1 MKIFGYTIEKAEVPQ
16 TVKSFVAPT
25 DDGGVE
31 TIRAGGYYGTYLDI
45 DGIANNEIELIR
57 KYREIAGQADI
68 DTAID
73 DIVNDSIANLD
84 DEPPVT
90 INLDD
95 VKFSASIKKDIQTEF
110 EYILRMLDFNLRAQ
124 DYFRHW
130 YIDGRLYFHKVID
143 TAKPKD
149 GIADVRYIDPRKIK
163 KMREIIREK
172 DVTTGVEFIKDIKE
186 YFVYNDR
193 GLVPGKIFQPAGQA
207 GLSTGGAMRIEK
219 DAICF
224 VPSGLKDMDRNMPL
238 SYLHK
243 AIRPANQLRMMEN
256 AAVIYRIT
264 RAPERRVFYV
274 DVGNLPKIKAEQY
287 LKGIMNQYRNK
298 VVYDSNTGEIRDDK
312 KFMSMLEDFW
322 LPRREGG
329 RGTQIETL
337 PGGQGLGEMGDI
349 EYFQTKLYQSL
360 NVPISRLQ
368 QVTGLNFGRA
378 AEINRDEWKFAKFVA
393 KLRRRFALL
402 FDDLLKTQLILK
414 GIITDEDWLSIKD
427 QIQYKY
433 ATDAF
438 YTESKEQQIMQSR
451 LEILTAA
458 APFIGTLYSK
468 QYIQKEILKLSDD
481 EIAEIKDENDS
492 EIPEVSPPDYS
503 PLEGQPPQ
511 QQGQQPM
518 NSTMQKDLERY

>member
-1 MKIFGYTIEKAEVPQ
+1 MQIFGYKIEKSTAPQ
-16 TVKSFVAPT
+16 TEKSFVAPT

-31 TIRAGGYYGTYLDI
+31 TIKAGGYYGTYIDI
-45 DGIANNEIELIR
+45 DGTTNNEIELIR
-57 KYREIAGQADI
+57 KYRDIAMMADI

-84 DEPPVT
+84 DEAP
-90 INLDD
+90 IKIDLDEVD
-95 VKFSASIKKDIQTEF
+95 LSKNIKKMVQEEF
-110 EYILRMLDFNLRAQ
+110 QLLLNMLDFNLRAQ

-130 YIDGRLYFHKVID
+130 YIDGRLFFHKVVD
-143 TAKPKD
+143 TANLKK
-149 GIADVRYIDPRKIK
+149 GLADIRYIDPRKIK
-163 KMREIIREK
+163 KMREIQKEK
-172 DVTTGVEFIKDIKE
+172 DPKTGVEFIKDIKE
-186 YFVYNDR
+186 YFIYNER
-193 GLVPGKIFQPAGQA
+193 GLIPNKTFTPSASLTSTAGA
-207 GLSTGGAMRIEK
+207 TMRIEK
-219 DAICF
+219 DSICF

-298 VVYDSNTGEIRDDK
+298 VVYDSQTGEIRDDK

-349 EYFQTKLYQSL
+349 EYFQRKLYQAL
-360 NVPISRLQ
+360 NVPMSRLEQ
-368 QVTGLNFGRA
+368 QTGLNFGRA
-378 AEINRDEWKFAKFVA
+378 AEINRDEWKFTKFIS
-393 KLRRRFALL
+393 KLRRRFTLL

-414 GIITDEDWLSIKD
+414 GIITEADWEKMRYDIK
-427 QIQYKY
+427 YVF

-438 YTESKEQQIMQSR
+438 YTESKEQQILQSR
-451 LEILTAA
+451 VEILQGV
-458 APFIGTLYSK
+458 APFIGTMYSK
-468 QYIQKEILKLSDD
+468 EYVQDKILKLSDD
-481 EIAEIKDENDS
+481 EIEEIKKQNDAS
-492 EIPEVSPPDYS
+492 PPEVSPPDYS
-503 PLEGQPPQ
+503 PLEGEPPAEVQ
-511 QQGQQPM
+511 QQNQGQDDGQQ
-518 NSTMQKDLERY
+518 

>member
-1 MKIFGYTIEKAEVPQ
+1 MQIFGYKIERSTASQ
-16 TVKSFVAPT
+16 TEKSFVAPT

-31 TIRAGGYYGTYLDI
+31 TIRAGGYYGTYIDI
-45 DGIANNEIELIR
+45 DGTANNEIELIR
-57 KYREIAGQADI
+57 KYREISMMADI

-84 DEPPVT
+84 DEAPVK
-90 INLDD
+90 IDLDE
-95 VKFSASIKKDIQTEF
+95 VELSKNIKKMVQDEF
-110 EYILRMLDFNLRAQ
+110 QLLLNMLDFNLRAQ

-130 YIDGRLYFHKVID
+130 YIDGRLFFHKVVD
-143 TAKPKD
+143 TANLKK
-149 GIADVRYIDPRKIK
+149 GLADIRYIDPRKIK
-163 KMREIIREK
+163 KMREILKEK
-172 DVTTGVEFIKDIKE
+172 DTKTGVEFIKEIKE
-186 YFVYNDR
+186 YFIYNER
-193 GLVPGKIFQPAGQA
+193 GLVPNKTFTPAASISSTA
-207 GLSTGGAMRIEK
+207 GATMRIEK
-219 DAICF
+219 DSICF

-238 SYLHK
+238 SFLHK

-298 VVYDSNTGEIRDDK
+298 VVYDSQTGEIRDDK

-349 EYFQTKLYQSL
+349 EYFQRKLYQAL
-360 NVPISRLQ
+360 NVPMSRLEQ
-368 QVTGLNFGRA
+368 QTGLNFGRA
-378 AEINRDEWKFAKFVA
+378 AEINRDEWKFTKFIS
-393 KLRRRFALL
+393 KLRRRFTLL

-414 GIITDEDWLSIKD
+414 GIITEADWEKMRYNIK
-427 QIQYKY
+427 YVF

-438 YTESKEQQIMQSR
+438 YTESKEQQILQSR
-451 LEILTAA
+451 VEILQGV
-458 APFIGTLYSK
+458 APFIGTMYSK
-468 QYIQKEILKLSDD
+468 EYVQDKILKLSDD
-481 EIAEIKDENDS
+481 EIEEIKKQNDAS
-492 EIPEVSPPDYS
+492 PPEVSPPDYS
-503 PLEGQPPQ
+503 PLEGEPPAEVQ
-511 QQGQQPM
+511 QQNQGQDDGQQ
-518 NSTMQKDLERY
+518 

>member
-1 MKIFGYTIEKAEVPQ
+1 MQLFGYKIEKSTAPQ
-16 TVKSFVAPT
+16 TEKSFVAPT

-31 TIRAGGYYGTYLDI
+31 TIRAGGYYGTYIDI
-45 DGIANNEIELIR
+45 DGTANNEIELIR
-57 KYREIAGQADI
+57 KYRDIAMMADI

-84 DEPPVT
+84 DEAPVK
-90 INLDD
+90 IDLDEVD
-95 VKFSASIKKDIQTEF
+95 LSKNIKKLVQDEFQT
-110 EYILRMLDFNLRAQ
+110 LLNMLDFNLRAQ

-130 YIDGRLYFHKVID
+130 YIDGRLYFHKVVD
-143 TAKPKD
+143 TANLKK
-149 GIADVRYIDPRKIK
+149 GIADIRYIDPRKIK
-163 KMREIIREK
+163 KMREILKEK
-172 DVTTGVEFIKDIKE
+172 DSKTGVEFIKDIKE
-186 YFVYNDR
+186 YFVYNDK
-193 GLVPGKIFQPAGQA
+193 GLVPNKTFTPSASLTSTAGA
-207 GLSTGGAMRIEK
+207 TMRIEK
-219 DAICF
+219 DSICF

-298 VVYDSNTGEIRDDK
+298 VVYDSQTGEIRDDK

-349 EYFQTKLYQSL
+349 EYFQRKLYQAL
-360 NVPISRLQ
+360 NVPMSRLEQ
-368 QVTGLNFGRA
+368 QTGLNFGRA
-378 AEINRDEWKFAKFVA
+378 AEINRDEWKFTKFIS
-393 KLRRRFALL
+393 KLRRRFTLL

-414 GIITDEDWLSIKD
+414 GIITEADWEKMKYDIK
-427 QIQYKY
+427 YTF

-438 YTESKEQQIMQSR
+438 YTESKEQQILQSR
-451 LEILTAA
+451 VEILQGV
-458 APFIGTLYSK
+458 APFIGTMYSK
-468 QYIQKEILKLSDD
+468 EYVQENILKLSDD
-481 EIAEIKDENDS
+481 EIEEIKKQNDAS
-492 EIPEVSPPDYS
+492 PPEVSPPDYS
-503 PLEGQPPQ
+503 PLEGEPPAAVQ
-511 QQGQQPM
+511 QQNQGQDDGQQ
-518 NSTMQKDLERY
+518 

>member
-1 MKIFGYTIEKAEVPQ
+1 MQIFGYKIEKSTAPQ
-16 TVKSFVAPT
+16 TEKSFVAPT

-31 TIRAGGYYGTYLDI
+31 TIRAGGYYGTYIDI
-45 DGIANNEIELIR
+45 DGTANNEIEMIR
-57 KYREIAGQADI
+57 KYRDIAMMADI

-84 DEPPVT
+84 DEAP
-90 INLDD
+90 IKIGLDD
-95 VKFSASIKKDIQTEF
+95 VDLSKNIKKLIQDEF
-110 EYILRMLDFNLRAQ
+110 QSLLNMLDFNLRAQ

-130 YIDGRLYFHKVID
+130 YIDGRLFFHKVVD
-143 TAKPKD
+143 TANLKKGLVD
-149 GIADVRYIDPRKIK
+149 IRYIDPRKIK
-163 KMREIIREK
+163 KMREILKEK
-172 DVTTGVEFIKDIKE
+172 DSKTGVEFIKDIKE
-186 YFVYNDR
+186 YFIYNER
-193 GLVPGKIFQPAGQA
+193 GLIPNKTFTPSASLTSTAGA
-207 GLSTGGAMRIEK
+207 TMRIEK
-219 DAICF
+219 DSICF

-298 VVYDSNTGEIRDDK
+298 VVYDSQTGEIRDDK

-349 EYFQTKLYQSL
+349 EYFQRKLYQAL
-360 NVPISRLQ
+360 NVPMSRLEQ
-368 QVTGLNFGRA
+368 QTGLNFGRA
-378 AEINRDEWKFAKFVA
+378 AEINRDEWKFTKFIS
-393 KLRRRFALL
+393 KLRRRFTLL

-414 GIITDEDWLSIKD
+414 GIITEADWEKMKYDIK
-427 QIQYKY
+427 YTF

-438 YTESKEQQIMQSR
+438 YTESKEQQILQSR
-451 LEILTAA
+451 VEILQGV
-458 APFIGTLYSK
+458 APFIGTMYSK
-468 QYIQKEILKLSDD
+468 EYVQENILKLSDD
-481 EIAEIKDENDS
+481 EIEEIKKQNDAS
-492 EIPEVSPPDYS
+492 PPEVSPPDYS
-503 PLEGQPPQ
+503 PLEGEPPAAVQ
-511 QQGQQPM
+511 QQNQGQDDGQQ
-518 NSTMQKDLERY
+518 

>member
-1 MKIFGYTIEKAEVPQ
+1 MQIFGYKIEKSTASQ
-16 TVKSFVAPT
+16 TEKSFVAPT

-31 TIRAGGYYGTYLDI
+31 TIRAGGYYGTYIDI
-45 DGIANNEIELIR
+45 DGTANNEIELIR
-57 KYREIAGQADI
+57 KYREISMMADI

-84 DEPPVT
+84 DEVPVK
-90 INLDD
+90 IDLDE
-95 VKFSASIKKDIQTEF
+95 VELSKNIKKMVQDEF
-110 EYILRMLDFNLRAQ
+110 QLLLNMLDFNLRAQ

-130 YIDGRLYFHKVID
+130 YIDGRLFFHKVVD
-143 TAKPKD
+143 TANLKK
-149 GIADVRYIDPRKIK
+149 GLADIRYIDPRKIK
-163 KMREIIREK
+163 KMREILKEK
-172 DVTTGVEFIKDIKE
+172 DTKTGVEFIKEIKE
-186 YFVYNDR
+186 YFIYNER
-193 GLVPGKIFQPAGQA
+193 GLVPNKTFTPAASISATA
-207 GLSTGGAMRIEK
+207 GATMRIEK
-219 DAICF
+219 DSICF

-298 VVYDSNTGEIRDDK
+298 VVYDSQTGEIRDDK

-349 EYFQTKLYQSL
+349 EYFQRKLYQAL
-360 NVPISRLQ
+360 NVPMSRLEQ
-368 QVTGLNFGRA
+368 QTGLNFGRA
-378 AEINRDEWKFAKFVA
+378 AEINRDEWKFTKFIS
-393 KLRRRFALL
+393 KLRRRFTLL

-414 GIITDEDWLSIKD
+414 GIITEADWEKMRYDIK
-427 QIQYKY
+427 YVF

-438 YTESKEQQIMQSR
+438 YTESKEQQILQSR
-451 LEILTAA
+451 VEILQGV
-458 APFIGTLYSK
+458 APFIGTMYSREYVQDK
-468 QYIQKEILKLSDD
+468 ILKLSDD
-481 EIAEIKDENDS
+481 EIEEIKKQNDAS
-492 EIPEVSPPDYS
+492 PPEVSPPDYS
-503 PLEGQPPQ
+503 PLEGEPPAEVQ
-511 QQGQQPM
+511 QQNQGQDDGQQ
-518 NSTMQKDLERY
+518 

>member
-1 MKIFGYTIEKAEVPQ
+1 MQLFGYKIEKSTAPQ
-16 TVKSFVAPT
+16 TEKSFVAPT

-31 TIRAGGYYGTYLDI
+31 TIRAGGYYGTYIDI
-45 DGIANNEIELIR
+45 DGTANNEIELIR
-57 KYREIAGQADI
+57 KYRDIAMMADI

-84 DEPPVT
+84 DEVPVK
-90 INLDD
+90 IDLDQVD
-95 VKFSASIKKDIQTEF
+95 LSKNIKKLVQDEF
-110 EYILRMLDFNLRAQ
+110 QALLNMLDFNLRAQ

-130 YIDGRLYFHKVID
+130 YIDGRLYFHKVVD
-143 TAKPKD
+143 TANLKK
-149 GIADVRYIDPRKIK
+149 GIADIRYIDPRKIK
-163 KMREIIREK
+163 KMREILKEK
-172 DVTTGVEFIKDIKE
+172 DPKTGVEFIKEIKE
-186 YFVYNDR
+186 YFIYNDR
-193 GLVPGKIFQPAGQA
+193 GLIPNKTFTPSASLSSTAGA
-207 GLSTGGAMRIEK
+207 TMRIEK
-219 DAICF
+219 DSICF

-298 VVYDSNTGEIRDDK
+298 VVYDSQTGEIRDDK

-329 RGTQIETL
+329 RGTEIDTL

-349 EYFQTKLYQSL
+349 EYFQRKLYQAL
-360 NVPISRLQ
+360 NVPMSRLEQ
-368 QVTGLNFGRA
+368 QTGLNFGRA
-378 AEINRDEWKFAKFVA
+378 AEINRDEWKFTKFIA
-393 KLRRRFALL
+393 KLRRRFSLL

-414 GIITDEDWLSIKD
+414 GIITESDWEKIKYD
-427 QIQYKY
+427 IRYVF

-438 YTESKEQQIMQSR
+438 YTESKEQQILQSR
-451 LEILTAA
+451 VEILQGV
-458 APFIGTLYSK
+458 APFIGTMYSK
-468 QYIQKEILKLSDD
+468 EYVQKNILKLSDD
-481 EIAEIKDENDS
+481 EMDEIKKENDAS
-492 EIPEVSPPDYS
+492 PPEVSPPDYS
-503 PLEGQPPQ
+503 PLEGEPPAAVQ
-511 QQGQQPM
+511 QQNQGQD
-518 NSTMQKDLERY
+518 NG

>member
-1 MKIFGYTIEKAEVPQ
+1 MQIFGYKIEKSTAPQ
-16 TVKSFVAPT
+16 TEKSFVAPT

-31 TIRAGGYYGTYLDI
+31 TIRAGGYYGTYIDI
-45 DGIANNEIELIR
+45 DGTTNNEIELIR
-57 KYREIAGQADI
+57 KYRDIAMMADI

-84 DEPPVT
+84 DEAPVK
-90 INLDD
+90 IDLDEVD
-95 VKFSASIKKDIQTEF
+95 LSKNIKTMVQEEF
-110 EYILRMLDFNLRAQ
+110 QLLLNMLDFNLRAQ

-130 YIDGRLYFHKVID
+130 YIDGRLFFHKVVD
-143 TAKPKD
+143 TANLKK
-149 GIADVRYIDPRKIK
+149 GIADIRYIDPRKIK
-163 KMREIIREK
+163 KMREIQKEK
-172 DVTTGVEFIKDIKE
+172 DAKTGVEFIKDIKE
-186 YFVYNDR
+186 YFIYNER
-193 GLVPGKIFQPAGQA
+193 GLIPNKTFTPSASLTSTAGA
-207 GLSTGGAMRIEK
+207 TMRIEK
-219 DAICF
+219 DSICF

-298 VVYDSNTGEIRDDK
+298 VVYDSQTGEIRDDK

-349 EYFQTKLYQSL
+349 EYFQRKLYQAL
-360 NVPISRLQ
+360 NVPMSRLEQ
-368 QVTGLNFGRA
+368 QTGLNFGRA
-378 AEINRDEWKFAKFVA
+378 AEINRDEWKFTKFIS
-393 KLRRRFALL
+393 KLRRRFTLL

-414 GIITDEDWLSIKD
+414 GIITEADWEKMKYDIK
-427 QIQYKY
+427 YVF

-438 YTESKEQQIMQSR
+438 YTESKEQQILQSR
-451 LEILTAA
+451 VEILQGV
-458 APFIGTLYSK
+458 APFIGTMYSK
-468 QYIQKEILKLSDD
+468 EYVQENILKLSDD
-481 EIAEIKDENDS
+481 EIEEIKKQNDAS
-492 EIPEVSPPDYS
+492 PPEVSPPDYS
-503 PLEGQPPQ
+503 PLEGEPPAAVQ
-511 QQGQQPM
+511 QQNQGQDDGQQ
-518 NSTMQKDLERY
+518 

>member
-1 MKIFGYTIEKAEVPQ
+1 MQIFGYKIEKSTASQ
-16 TVKSFVAPT
+16 TEKSFVAPT

-31 TIRAGGYYGTYLDI
+31 TIKAGGYYGTYIDI
-45 DGIANNEIELIR
+45 DGTTNNEIELIR
-57 KYREIAGQADI
+57 KYRDIAMMADI

-84 DEPPVT
+84 DEAP
-90 INLDD
+90 IKIDLDEVD
-95 VKFSASIKKDIQTEF
+95 LSKNIKKIVQEEF
-110 EYILRMLDFNLRAQ
+110 QLLLNMLDFNLRAQ

-130 YIDGRLYFHKVID
+130 YIDGRLFFHKVVD
-143 TAKPKD
+143 TANLKK
-149 GIADVRYIDPRKIK
+149 GLADIRYIDPRKIK
-163 KMREIIREK
+163 KMREIQKEK
-172 DVTTGVEFIKDIKE
+172 DPKTGVEFIKDIKE
-186 YFVYNDR
+186 YFIYNER
-193 GLVPGKIFQPAGQA
+193 GLIPNKTFTPSASLTSTAGA
-207 GLSTGGAMRIEK
+207 TMRIEK
-219 DAICF
+219 DSICF

-298 VVYDSNTGEIRDDK
+298 VVYDSQTGEIRDDK

-349 EYFQTKLYQSL
+349 EYFQRKLYQAL
-360 NVPISRLQ
+360 NVPMSRLEQ
-368 QVTGLNFGRA
+368 QTGLNFGRA
-378 AEINRDEWKFAKFVA
+378 AEINRDEWKFTKFIS
-393 KLRRRFALL
+393 KLRRRFTLL

-414 GIITDEDWLSIKD
+414 GIITEADWEKMRYDIK
-427 QIQYKY
+427 YVF

-438 YTESKEQQIMQSR
+438 YTESKEQQILQSR
-451 LEILTAA
+451 VEILQGV
-458 APFIGTLYSK
+458 APFIGTMYSK
-468 QYIQKEILKLSDD
+468 EYVQENILKLSDD
-481 EIAEIKDENDS
+481 EMGEIKKQNDAS
-492 EIPEVSPPDYS
+492 PPEVSPPDFS
-503 PLEGQPPQ
+503 SLEGEPPAADQ
-511 QQGQQPM
+511 QQNQGQDDGQQ
-518 NSTMQKDLERY
+518 

>member
-1 MKIFGYTIEKAEVPQ
+1 MQIFGYKIERSTASQ
-16 TVKSFVAPT
+16 TEKSFVAPT

-31 TIRAGGYYGTYLDI
+31 TIRAGGYYGTYIDI
-45 DGIANNEIELIR
+45 DGTANNEIELIR
-57 KYREIAGQADI
+57 KYREISMMADI

-84 DEPPVT
+84 DEAPVK
-90 INLDD
+90 IDLDE
-95 VKFSASIKKDIQTEF
+95 VELSKNIKKMVQDEF
-110 EYILRMLDFNLRAQ
+110 QLLLNMLDFNLRAQ

-130 YIDGRLYFHKVID
+130 YIDGRLFFHKVVD
-143 TAKPKD
+143 TANLKK
-149 GIADVRYIDPRKIK
+149 GLADIRYIDPRKIK
-163 KMREIIREK
+163 KMREILKEK
-172 DVTTGVEFIKDIKE
+172 DTKTGVEFIKEIKE
-186 YFVYNDR
+186 YFIYNER
-193 GLVPGKIFQPAGQA
+193 GLVPNKTFTPAASISSTA
-207 GLSTGGAMRIEK
+207 GATMRIEK
-219 DAICF
+219 DSICF

-298 VVYDSNTGEIRDDK
+298 VVYDSQTGEIRDDK

-349 EYFQTKLYQSL
+349 EYFQRKLYQAL
-360 NVPISRLQ
+360 NVPMSRLEQ
-368 QVTGLNFGRA
+368 QTGLNFGRA
-378 AEINRDEWKFAKFVA
+378 AEINRDEWKFTKFIS
-393 KLRRRFALL
+393 KLRRRFTLL

-414 GIITDEDWLSIKD
+414 GIITEADWEKMRYDIK
-427 QIQYKY
+427 YVF

-438 YTESKEQQIMQSR
+438 YTESKEQQILQSR
-451 LEILTAA
+451 VEILQGV
-458 APFIGTLYSK
+458 APFIGTMYSK
-468 QYIQKEILKLSDD
+468 EYVQDKILKLSDD
-481 EIAEIKDENDS
+481 EIEEIKKQNDAS
-492 EIPEVSPPDYS
+492 PPEVSPPDYS
-503 PLEGQPPQ
+503 PLEGEPPAEVQ
-511 QQGQQPM
+511 QQNQGQDDGQQ
-518 NSTMQKDLERY
+518 

>member
-1 MKIFGYTIEKAEVPQ
+1 MQIFGYKIEKSTAPQ
-16 TVKSFVAPT
+16 TEKSFVAPT

-31 TIRAGGYYGTYLDI
+31 TIRAGGYYGTYIDI
-45 DGIANNEIELIR
+45 DGTANNEIELIR
-57 KYREIAGQADI
+57 KYREISMMADI

-84 DEPPVT
+84 DEAPVK
-90 INLDD
+90 IDLDEVD
-95 VKFSASIKKDIQTEF
+95 LSKNIKKLVQDEFQT
-110 EYILRMLDFNLRAQ
+110 LLNMLDFNLRAQ

-130 YIDGRLYFHKVID
+130 YIDGRLFFHKVVD
-143 TAKPKD
+143 TANLKKGLTD
-149 GIADVRYIDPRKIK
+149 IRYIDPRKIK
-163 KMREIIREK
+163 KMREILKEK
-172 DVTTGVEFIKDIKE
+172 DTKTGVEFIKDIKE
-186 YFVYNDR
+186 YFIYNER
-193 GLVPGKIFQPAGQA
+193 GLVPNKTFTPAASLSSTA
-207 GLSTGGAMRIEK
+207 GATMRIEK
-219 DAICF
+219 DSICF

-298 VVYDSNTGEIRDDK
+298 VVYDSQTGEIRDDK

-349 EYFQTKLYQSL
+349 EYFQRKLYQAL
-360 NVPISRLQ
+360 NVPMSRLEQ
-368 QVTGLNFGRA
+368 QTGLNFGRA
-378 AEINRDEWKFAKFVA
+378 AEINRDEWKFTKFIS
-393 KLRRRFALL
+393 KLRRRFTLL

-414 GIITDEDWLSIKD
+414 GIITEADWEKMKYDIK
-427 QIQYKY
+427 YVF

-438 YTESKEQQIMQSR
+438 YTESKEQQILQSR
-451 LEILTAA
+451 VEILQGV
-458 APFIGTLYSK
+458 APFIGTMYSK
-468 QYIQKEILKLSDD
+468 EYVQENILKLSDD
-481 EIAEIKDENDS
+481 EIEEIKKQNDAS
-492 EIPEVSPPDYS
+492 PPEVSPPDYS
-503 PLEGQPPQ
+503 PLEGEPPAEVQ
-511 QQGQQPM
+511 QQNQGQDDGQQ
-518 NSTMQKDLERY
+518 

>member
-1 MKIFGYTIEKAEVPQ
+1 MQIFGYKIEKSTAPQ
-16 TVKSFVAPT
+16 SEKSFVAPT

-31 TIRAGGYYGTYLDI
+31 TIRAGGYYGTYIDI
-45 DGIANNEIELIR
+45 DGTANNEIELIR
-57 KYREIAGQADI
+57 KYREIAMMADI

-84 DEPPVT
+84 DEAPVK
-90 INLDD
+90 IDLDEVD
-95 VKFSASIKKDIQTEF
+95 LSKNIKKMVQEEF
-110 EYILRMLDFNLRAQ
+110 QNILNILDFNLRAQ

-130 YIDGRLYFHKVID
+130 YIDGRLYFHKVVD
-143 TAKPKD
+143 TANLKK
-149 GIADVRYIDPRKIK
+149 GIADIRYIDPRKIR
-163 KMREIIREK
+163 KMREVHKEK
-172 DVTTGVEFIKDIKE
+172 DTKTGVDFIKEIKE
-186 YFVYNDR
+186 YFIYNER
-193 GLVPGKIFQPAGQA
+193 GLVPNKTFTPAAQI
-207 GLSTGGAMRIEK
+207 SSNTGATMRIEK
-219 DAICF
+219 DSICF

-298 VVYDSNTGEIRDDK
+298 VVYDSQTGEIRDDK

-329 RGTQIETL
+329 RGTEIDTL

-349 EYFQTKLYQSL
+349 EYFQRKLYQAL
-360 NVPISRLQ
+360 NVPMSRLEQ
-368 QVTGLNFGRA
+368 QTGLNFGRA
-378 AEINRDEWKFAKFVA
+378 AEINRDEWKFTKFIA
-393 KLRRRFALL
+393 KLRRRFSLM

-414 GIITDEDWLSIKD
+414 GIITEADWEKIRYN
-427 QIQYKY
+427 IRYVF

-438 YTESKEQQIMQSR
+438 YTESKEQQILQSR
-451 LEILTAA
+451 VEILQGV
-458 APFIGTLYSK
+458 APFIGTMYSK
-468 QYIQKEILKLSDD
+468 EYVQKNILKLSDD
-481 EIAEIKDENDS
+481 EIDEIKKENDAS
-492 EIPEVSPPDYS
+492 PPEVSPPDYS
-503 PLEGQPPQ
+503 PLEGEPPAAVQ
-511 QQGQQPM
+511 QQNQGQDDGQQ
-518 NSTMQKDLERY
+518 

>member
-1 MKIFGYTIEKAEVPQ
+1 MQIFGYKIEKSTAPQ
-16 TVKSFVAPT
+16 TEKSFVAPT

-31 TIRAGGYYGTYLDI
+31 TIRAGGYYGTYIDI
-45 DGIANNEIELIR
+45 DGTANNEIELIR
-57 KYREIAGQADI
+57 KYRDISMMADI

-84 DEPPVT
+84 DEAPVK
-90 INLDD
+90 IDLDEVD
-95 VKFSASIKKDIQTEF
+95 LSKNIKKLVQDEFQT
-110 EYILRMLDFNLRAQ
+110 LLNMLDFNLRAQ

-130 YIDGRLYFHKVID
+130 YIDGRLFFHKVVD
-143 TAKPKD
+143 TANLKKGLTD
-149 GIADVRYIDPRKIK
+149 IRYIDPRKIK
-163 KMREIIREK
+163 KMREILKEK
-172 DVTTGVEFIKDIKE
+172 DTKTGVEFIKDIKE
-186 YFVYNDR
+186 YFIYNER
-193 GLVPGKIFQPAGQA
+193 GLVPNKTFTPAASLTSTA
-207 GLSTGGAMRIEK
+207 GATMRIEK
-219 DAICF
+219 DSICF

-298 VVYDSNTGEIRDDK
+298 VVYDSQTGEIRDDK

-349 EYFQTKLYQSL
+349 EYFQRKLYQAL
-360 NVPISRLQ
+360 NVPMSRLEQ
-368 QVTGLNFGRA
+368 QTGLNFGRA
-378 AEINRDEWKFAKFVA
+378 AEINRDEWKFTKFIS
-393 KLRRRFALL
+393 KLRRRFTLL

-414 GIITDEDWLSIKD
+414 GIITEADWEKMKYDIK
-427 QIQYKY
+427 YVF

-438 YTESKEQQIMQSR
+438 YTESKEQQILQSR
-451 LEILTAA
+451 VEILQGV
-458 APFIGTLYSK
+458 APFIGTMYSK
-468 QYIQKEILKLSDD
+468 EYVQENILKLSDD
-481 EIAEIKDENDS
+481 EIEEIKKQNDAS
-492 EIPEVSPPDYS
+492 PPEVSPPDYS
-503 PLEGQPPQ
+503 PLEGEPPAEVQ
-511 QQGQQPM
+511 QQNQGQDDGQQ
-518 NSTMQKDLERY
+518 

>member
-1 MKIFGYTIEKAEVPQ
+1 MQIFGYKIEKTKAPQ
-16 TVKSFVAPT
+16 TEKSFVAPT

-31 TIRAGGYYGTYLDI
+31 TIRAGGYYGTYIDI
-45 DGIANNEIELIR
+45 DGTANNEVELIR
-57 KYREIAGQADI
+57 KYRDIAMMADI

-84 DEPPVT
+84 DESPVK
-90 INLDD
+90 IDLDEVD
-95 VKFSASIKKDIQTEF
+95 LSKNIKKLVQEEF
-110 EYILRMLDFNLRAQ
+110 QNVLNMLDFNLRAQ

-130 YIDGRLYFHKVID
+130 YIDGRLFFHKVVD
-143 TAKPKD
+143 TANLKK
-149 GIADVRYIDPRKIK
+149 GIADIRYIDPRKIK
-163 KMREIIREK
+163 KMREILKEK
-172 DVTTGVEFIKDIKE
+172 DPKTGVEFIKEIRE

-193 GLVPGKIFQPAGQA
+193 GLVPNKTFTPAASLSSTA
-207 GLSTGGAMRIEK
+207 GATMRIEK
-219 DAICF
+219 DSICF

-349 EYFQTKLYQSL
+349 EYFQRKLYQAL
-360 NVPISRLQ
+360 NVPMSRLEQ
-368 QVTGLNFGRA
+368 QTGLNFGRA
-378 AEINRDEWKFAKFVA
+378 AEINRDEWKFTKFIA
-393 KLRRRFALL
+393 KLRRRFSLL

-414 GIITDEDWLSIKD
+414 GIITEADWEKIKYD
-427 QIQYKY
+427 IKYVY

-438 YTESKEQQIMQSR
+438 YTESKEQQILQSR
-451 LEILTAA
+451 VEILQGV
-458 APFIGTLYSK
+458 APFIGTMYSK
-468 QYIQKEILKLSDD
+468 EYVQQNILKLSDD
-481 EIAEIKDENDS
+481 EIEEIKKQNDAS
-492 EIPEVSPPDYS
+492 PPEVSPPDYS
-503 PLEGQPPQ
+503 PLEGEPPAAIQ
-511 QQGQQPM
+511 QQNQGQDDGQQ
-518 NSTMQKDLERY
+518 

>member
-1 MKIFGYTIEKAEVPQ
+1 MQIFGYKIEKSTAPQ
-16 TVKSFVAPT
+16 TEKSFVAPT

-31 TIRAGGYYGTYLDI
+31 TIRAGGYYGTYIDI
-45 DGIANNEIELIR
+45 DGTANNEIELIR
-57 KYREIAGQADI
+57 KYRDIAMMADI

-84 DEPPVT
+84 DEDPVK
-90 INLDD
+90 LDLD
-95 VKFSASIKKDIQTEF
+95 EVDLSKNIKKLVEEEF
-110 EYILRMLDFNLRAQ
+110 QNVLNMLDFNLRAQ

-130 YIDGRLYFHKVID
+130 YIDGRLYFHKVVD
-143 TAKPKD
+143 TANLKK
-149 GIADVRYIDPRKIK
+149 GIVDVRYIDPRKIK
-163 KMREIIREK
+163 KMREILKEK
-172 DVTTGVEFIKDIKE
+172 DQKTGVEFIKDIKE
-186 YFVYNDR
+186 YFIYNER
-193 GLVPGKIFQPAGQA
+193 GLIPNKTFTPAASLSSTA
-207 GLSTGGAMRIEK
+207 GATMRIEK
-219 DAICF
+219 DSICF

-298 VVYDSNTGEIRDDK
+298 VVYDSQTGEIRDDK

-329 RGTQIETL
+329 RGTEIDTL

-349 EYFQTKLYQSL
+349 EYFQRKLYQAL
-360 NVPISRLQ
+360 NVPMSRLEQ
-368 QVTGLNFGRA
+368 QTGLNFGRA
-378 AEINRDEWKFAKFVA
+378 AEINRDEWKFTKFIA
-393 KLRRRFALL
+393 KLRRRFSLL

-414 GIITDEDWLSIKD
+414 GIITEADWEKIKYN
-427 QIQYKY
+427 IKYVY

-438 YTESKEQQIMQSR
+438 YTESKEQQILQSR
-451 LEILTAA
+451 VEILQGV
-458 APFIGTLYSK
+458 APFIGTMYSK
-468 QYIQKEILKLSDD
+468 EYVQQNILKLSDD
-481 EIAEIKDENDS
+481 EIEEIKKQNDAS
-492 EIPEVSPPDYS
+492 PPEVSPPDYS
-503 PLEGQPPQ
+503 PLEGQPPEAVQ
-511 QQGQQPM
+511 QQNQGQDNGQQ
-518 NSTMQKDLERY
+518 

>member
-1 MKIFGYTIEKAEVPQ
+1 MQIFGYKIEKSTAPQ
-16 TVKSFVAPT
+16 TEKSFVAPT

-31 TIRAGGYYGTYLDI
+31 TIRAGGYYGTYIDI
-45 DGIANNEIELIR
+45 DGTANNEIELIR
-57 KYREIAGQADI
+57 KYRDIAMMADI

-84 DEPPVT
+84 DEAPVK
-90 INLDD
+90 IDLDEVD
-95 VKFSASIKKDIQTEF
+95 LSKNIKKMVQEEF
-110 EYILRMLDFNLRAQ
+110 ELLLNMLDFNLRAQ

-130 YIDGRLYFHKVID
+130 YIDGRLFFHKVVD
-143 TAKPKD
+143 TANLKKGLVD
-149 GIADVRYIDPRKIK
+149 IRYIDPRKIK
-163 KMREIIREK
+163 KMREILKEK
-172 DVTTGVEFIKDIKE
+172 DTKTGVEFIKDIKE
-186 YFVYNDR
+186 YFVYNDK
-193 GLVPGKIFQPAGQA
+193 GLVPNKTFTPSASLTSTAGA
-207 GLSTGGAMRIEK
+207 TMRIEK
-219 DAICF
+219 DSICF

-298 VVYDSNTGEIRDDK
+298 VVYDSQTGEIRDDK

-349 EYFQTKLYQSL
+349 EYFQRKLYQAL
-360 NVPISRLQ
+360 NVPMSRLEQ
-368 QVTGLNFGRA
+368 QTGLNFGRA
-378 AEINRDEWKFAKFVA
+378 AEINRDEWKFTKFIS
-393 KLRRRFALL
+393 KLRRRFTLL

-414 GIITDEDWLSIKD
+414 GIITEADWEKMKYDIK
-427 QIQYKY
+427 YTF

-438 YTESKEQQIMQSR
+438 YTESKEQQILQSR
-451 LEILTAA
+451 VEILQGV
-458 APFIGTLYSK
+458 APFIGTMYSK
-468 QYIQKEILKLSDD
+468 EYVQENILKLSDD
-481 EIAEIKDENDS
+481 EIEEIKKQNDAS
-492 EIPEVSPPDYS
+492 PPEVSPPDYS
-503 PLEGQPPQ
+503 PLEGEPPAAVQ
-511 QQGQQPM
+511 QQNQGQDDGQQ
-518 NSTMQKDLERY
+518 

>member
-1 MKIFGYTIEKAEVPQ
+1 MQIFGYKIEKSTAPQ
-16 TVKSFVAPT
+16 TEKSFVAPT

-31 TIRAGGYYGTYLDI
+31 TIRAGGYYGTYIDI
-45 DGIANNEIELIR
+45 DGTANNEIELIR
-57 KYREIAGQADI
+57 KYREIAMMADI

-84 DEPPVT
+84 DEAP
-90 INLDD
+90 IKIDLDD
-95 VKFSASIKKDIQTEF
+95 VELSKNIKKMIQEEF
-110 EYILRMLDFNLRAQ
+110 QNILNILDFNLRAQ

-130 YIDGRLYFHKVID
+130 YIDGRLYFHKVVD
-143 TAKPKD
+143 TANLKK
-149 GIADVRYIDPRKIK
+149 GIADIRYIDPRKIK
-163 KMREIIREK
+163 KMREILKEK
-172 DVTTGVEFIKDIKE
+172 DPKTGVDFIKEIKE
-186 YFVYNDR
+186 YFIFNER
-193 GLVPGKIFQPAGQA
+193 GLVPNKTFTPAAQI
-207 GLSTGGAMRIEK
+207 SSNTGATMRIEK
-219 DAICF
+219 DSICF

-349 EYFQTKLYQSL
+349 EYFQRKLYQAL
-360 NVPISRLQ
+360 NVPMSRLEQ
-368 QVTGLNFGRA
+368 QTGLNFGRA
-378 AEINRDEWKFAKFVA
+378 AEINRDEWKFTKFIA
-393 KLRRRFALL
+393 KLRRRFSLL

-414 GIITDEDWLSIKD
+414 GIITETDWEKIRYNIK
-427 QIQYKY
+427 YVF

-438 YTESKEQQIMQSR
+438 YTESKEQQILQSR
-451 LEILTAA
+451 VEILQGV
-458 APFIGTLYSK
+458 APFIGTMYSK
-468 QYIQKEILKLSDD
+468 EYVQKNILKLSDD
-481 EIAEIKDENDS
+481 EMDEIKKENDAS
-492 EIPEVSPPDYS
+492 PPEVSPPDYS
-503 PLEGQPPQ
+503 PLEGEPPAAVQ
-511 QQGQQPM
+511 QQNQGQDDGQQ
-518 NSTMQKDLERY
+518 

>member
-1 MKIFGYTIEKAEVPQ
+1 MQIFGYKIEKSTAPQ
-16 TVKSFVAPT
+16 TEKSFVAPT

-31 TIRAGGYYGTYLDI
+31 TIRAGGYYGTYIDI
-45 DGIANNEIELIR
+45 DGTANNEIELIR
-57 KYREIAGQADI
+57 KYRDISMMADI

-84 DEPPVT
+84 DEVPVK
-90 INLDD
+90 IDLDEVD
-95 VKFSASIKKDIQTEF
+95 LSKNIKKLVQDEFQT
-110 EYILRMLDFNLRAQ
+110 LLNMLDFNLRAQ

-130 YIDGRLYFHKVID
+130 YIDGRLFFHKVVD
-143 TAKPKD
+143 TANLKKGLTD
-149 GIADVRYIDPRKIK
+149 IRYIDPRKIK
-163 KMREIIREK
+163 KMREILKEK
-172 DVTTGVEFIKDIKE
+172 DTKTGVEFIKDIKE
-186 YFVYNDR
+186 YFIYNER
-193 GLVPGKIFQPAGQA
+193 GLVPNKTFTPAASLTSTA
-207 GLSTGGAMRIEK
+207 GATMRIEK
-219 DAICF
+219 DSICF

-298 VVYDSNTGEIRDDK
+298 VVYDSQTGEIRDDK

-349 EYFQTKLYQSL
+349 EYFQRKLYQAL
-360 NVPISRLQ
+360 NVPMSRLEQ
-368 QVTGLNFGRA
+368 QTGLNFGRA
-378 AEINRDEWKFAKFVA
+378 AEINRDEWKFTKFIS
-393 KLRRRFALL
+393 KLRRRFTLL

-414 GIITDEDWLSIKD
+414 GIITEADWEKMKYDIK
-427 QIQYKY
+427 YVF

-438 YTESKEQQIMQSR
+438 YTESKEQQILQSR
-451 LEILTAA
+451 VEILQGV
-458 APFIGTLYSK
+458 APFIGTMYSK
-468 QYIQKEILKLSDD
+468 EYVQENILKLSDD
-481 EIAEIKDENDS
+481 EISEIKKQNDAS
-492 EIPEVSPPDYS
+492 PPEVSPPDYS
-503 PLEGQPPQ
+503 PLEGEPPAEVQ
-511 QQGQQPM
+511 QQNQGQDDGQQ
-518 NSTMQKDLERY
+518 

>member
-1 MKIFGYTIEKAEVPQ
+1 MQIFGYKIEKSTAPQ
-16 TVKSFVAPT
+16 TEKSFVAPT

-31 TIRAGGYYGTYLDI
+31 TIRAGGYYGTYIDI
-45 DGIANNEIELIR
+45 DGTANNEIELIR
-57 KYREIAGQADI
+57 KYREIAMMADI

-84 DEPPVT
+84 DEAP
-90 INLDD
+90 IKIDLDD
-95 VKFSASIKKDIQTEF
+95 VELSKNIKKMIQEEF
-110 EYILRMLDFNLRAQ
+110 QNILNILDFNLRAQ

-130 YIDGRLYFHKVID
+130 YIDGRLYFHKVVD
-143 TAKPKD
+143 TANLKK
-149 GIADVRYIDPRKIK
+149 GIADIRYIDPRKIK
-163 KMREIIREK
+163 KMREILKEK
-172 DVTTGVEFIKDIKE
+172 DPKTGVDFIKEIKE
-186 YFVYNDR
+186 YFIFNER
-193 GLVPGKIFQPAGQA
+193 GLVPNKTFTPAAQI
-207 GLSTGGAMRIEK
+207 SSNTGATMRIEK
-219 DAICF
+219 DSICF

-349 EYFQTKLYQSL
+349 EYFQRKLYQAL
-360 NVPISRLQ
+360 NVPMSRLEQ
-368 QVTGLNFGRA
+368 QTGLNFGRA
-378 AEINRDEWKFAKFVA
+378 AEINRDEWKFTKFIA
-393 KLRRRFALL
+393 KLRRRFSLL

-414 GIITDEDWLSIKD
+414 GIITEADWEKIRYDIK
-427 QIQYKY
+427 YVF

-438 YTESKEQQIMQSR
+438 YTESKEQQILQSR
-451 LEILTAA
+451 VEILQGV
-458 APFIGTLYSK
+458 APFIGTMYSK
-468 QYIQKEILKLSDD
+468 EYVQKNILKLSDD
-481 EIAEIKDENDS
+481 EMDEIKKENDAS
-492 EIPEVSPPDYS
+492 PPEVSPPDYS
-503 PLEGQPPQ
+503 PLEGEPPAAVQ
-511 QQGQQPM
+511 QQNQGQDDGQQ
-518 NSTMQKDLERY
+518 

>member
-1 MKIFGYTIEKAEVPQ
+1 MQIFGYKIEKSTAPQ
-16 TVKSFVAPT
+16 TEKSFVAPT

-31 TIRAGGYYGTYLDI
+31 TIRAGGYYGTYIDI
-45 DGIANNEIELIR
+45 DGTANNEIELIR
-57 KYREIAGQADI
+57 KYRDIAMMADI

-84 DEPPVT
+84 DEAPVK
-90 INLDD
+90 IDLDE
-95 VKFSASIKKDIQTEF
+95 VELSKNIKKLIQDEF
-110 EYILRMLDFNLRAQ
+110 ENILNILDFNLRAQ

-130 YIDGRLYFHKVID
+130 YIDGRLYFHKVVD
-143 TAKPKD
+143 TANLKK
-149 GIADVRYIDPRKIK
+149 GIADIRYIDPRKIK
-163 KMREIIREK
+163 KMREILKEK
-172 DVTTGVEFIKDIKE
+172 DPKTGVEFIKDIKE
-186 YFVYNDR
+186 YFIYNER
-193 GLVPGKIFQPAGQA
+193 GLIPNKTFTPSASLTSTAGA
-207 GLSTGGAMRIEK
+207 TMRIEK
-219 DAICF
+219 DSICF

-298 VVYDSNTGEIRDDK
+298 VVYDSQTGEIRDDK

-329 RGTQIETL
+329 RGTEIDTL

-349 EYFQTKLYQSL
+349 EYFQRKLYQAL
-360 NVPISRLQ
+360 NVPMSRLEQ
-368 QVTGLNFGRA
+368 QTGLNFGRA
-378 AEINRDEWKFAKFVA
+378 AEINRDEWKFTKFIA
-393 KLRRRFALL
+393 KLRRRFSLL

-414 GIITDEDWLSIKD
+414 GIITESDWEKIRYNIK
-427 QIQYKY
+427 YVF

-438 YTESKEQQIMQSR
+438 YTESKEQQILQSR
-451 LEILTAA
+451 VEILQGV
-458 APFIGTLYSK
+458 APFIGTMYSK
-468 QYIQKEILKLSDD
+468 EYVQKNILKLSDD
-481 EIAEIKDENDS
+481 EIDEIKKENDAS
-492 EIPEVSPPDYS
+492 PPEVSPPDYS
-503 PLEGQPPQ
+503 PLEGEPPAAVQ
-511 QQGQQPM
+511 QQNQGQDDGQQ
-518 NSTMQKDLERY
+518 

>member
-1 MKIFGYTIEKAEVPQ
+1 MQLFGYKIEKSQAPQ
-16 TVKSFVAPT
+16 TEKSFVAPT

-31 TIRAGGYYGTYLDI
+31 TIRAGGYYGTYIDI
-45 DGIANNEIELIR
+45 DGTANNEVELIR
-57 KYREIAGQADI
+57 RYRDIAMMADV

-84 DEPPVT
+84 DEPPVK

-95 VKFSASIKKDIQTEF
+95 TDLSKKIKDVVADEF
-110 EYILRMLDFNLRAQ
+110 QYLLNILDFNLRAQ

-143 TAKPKD
+143 TAKPKEGLKD
-149 GIADVRYIDPRKIK
+149 IRYIDPRKIK
-163 KMREIIREK
+163 KMREILKEK
-172 DVTTGVEFIKDIKE
+172 EPKTGVEFIKEIRE
-186 YFVYNDR
+186 YFVYNER
-193 GLVPGKIFQPAGQA
+193 GLVPNKTFTPAAQISSSSNA
-207 GLSTGGAMRIEK
+207 TMRIEK

-256 AAVIYRIT
+256 ASVIYRIT

-274 DVGNLPKIKAEQY
+274 DVGNLPKQKAEQY

-298 VVYDSNTGEIRDDK
+298 IVYDSQTGEIRDDK
-312 KFMSMLEDFW
+312 KFLSMLEDFW

-349 EYFQTKLYQSL
+349 EYFQLKLYQAL

-368 QVTGLNFGRA
+368 QQTGLNFGRA
-378 AEINRDEWKFAKFVA
+378 AEINRDEWKFTKFIS
-393 KLRRRFALL
+393 KLRRRFTLL

-414 GIITDEDWLSIKD
+414 GIITEADWEKIRYDIKY
-427 QIQYKY
+427 IF

-438 YTESKEQQIMQSR
+438 YTESKEQQILQSR
-451 LEILTAA
+451 IEILQGV
-458 APFIGTLYSK
+458 APFIGTMYSK
-468 QYIQKEILKLSDD
+468 EFVQKEILKLTDD
-481 EIAEIKDENDS
+481 QIEEIKAENDS
-492 EIPEVSPPDYS
+492 NVPEVSPPDYS
-503 PLEGQPPQ
+503 PLEGEPPAQIQ
-511 QQGQQPM
+511 QQNAQQGKQDNGQ
-518 NSTMQKDLERY
+518 

>member
-1 MKIFGYTIEKAEVPQ
+1 MQLFGYKIEKSTAPQ
-16 TVKSFVAPT
+16 TEKSFVAPT

-31 TIRAGGYYGTYLDI
+31 TIRAGGYYGTYIDI
-45 DGIANNEIELIR
+45 DGTANNEIELIR
-57 KYREIAGQADI
+57 KYRDIAMMADI

-84 DEPPVT
+84 DEAPVK
-90 INLDD
+90 IDLDEVD
-95 VKFSASIKKDIQTEF
+95 LSKNIKKMVQEEF
-110 EYILRMLDFNLRAQ
+110 ELLLNMLDFNLRAQ

-130 YIDGRLYFHKVID
+130 YIDGRLFFHKVVD
-143 TAKPKD
+143 TANLRK
-149 GIADVRYIDPRKIK
+149 GLADIRYIDPRKIK
-163 KMREIIREK
+163 KMREILKEK
-172 DVTTGVEFIKDIKE
+172 DPKTGVEFIKDIKE
-186 YFVYNDR
+186 YFVYNDK
-193 GLVPGKIFQPAGQA
+193 GLVPNKTFTPSAS
-207 GLSTGGAMRIEK
+207 LTSTSGATMRIEK
-219 DAICF
+219 DSICF

-298 VVYDSNTGEIRDDK
+298 VVYDSQTGEIRDDK

-349 EYFQTKLYQSL
+349 EYFQRKLYQAL
-360 NVPISRLQ
+360 NVPMSRLEQ
-368 QVTGLNFGRA
+368 QTGLNFGRA
-378 AEINRDEWKFAKFVA
+378 AEINRDEWKFTKFIS
-393 KLRRRFALL
+393 KLRRRFTLL

-414 GIITDEDWLSIKD
+414 GIITEADWEKMKYDIK
-427 QIQYKY
+427 YVF

-438 YTESKEQQIMQSR
+438 YTESKEQQILQSR
-451 LEILTAA
+451 VEILQGV
-458 APFIGTLYSK
+458 APFIGTMYSK
-468 QYIQKEILKLSDD
+468 EYVQENILKLSDD
-481 EIAEIKDENDS
+481 EISEIKKQNDAS
-492 EIPEVSPPDYS
+492 PPEVSPPDYS
-503 PLEGQPPQ
+503 PLEGEPPAAVQ
-511 QQGQQPM
+511 QQNQGQDDGQQ
-518 NSTMQKDLERY
+518 